1 MAAPGQ
7 SSERRSSKSAFVG
20 TALTEYGES
29 YQAHLIEQYKLYVE
43 SANKISDRRASAN
56 NHFLTL
62 NTFLVSLL
70 GVSTLASGTGFLQVV
85 ILVAGILVSVVWFGL
100 IASYRNLNTAKFG
113 VIHELEEK
121 LPARPFASEWERCEH
136 GIGKAYRPL
145 THVEKWVPLVFVALY
160 VSLGLFVW
168 LSKPSSV
175 VQPNLH
181 RPAPG
186 MSAPTQAPPQSKD
199 GR

>member
-7 SSERRSSKSAFVG
+7 ASGRPSSESALFW
-20 TALTEYGES
+20 TAPTEYGES
-29 YQAHLIEQYKLYVE
+29 YPAHLIEQYKLYVE

-56 NHFLTL
+56 NYFLTL
-62 NTFLVSLL
+62 NTFLVSLI

-121 LPARPFASEWERCEH
+121 LPARPFAREWEHCEH
-136 GIGKAYRPL
+136 GTGQAYRPL
-145 THVEKWVPLVFVALY
+145 THIEKWVPLVFVALY
-160 VSLGLFVW
+160 VSLGLFVS
-168 LSKPSSV
+168 LSKPSPP

-181 RPAPG
+181 PPAPG
-186 MSAPTQAPPQSKD
+186 LSAPTQAPPQSKD
-199 GR
+199 RR